1 MHGIEVI
8 DAAKAALEAACPG
21 IVSCADIL
29 SFATRDAS
37 VLAGIQYFPMVA
49 GRRDGTVSLA
59 SEVPGKLPDPI
70 STVEKMTQMFNQ
82 KGFSQAELVTLLGAH
97 SVGGAHCFTFTN
109 RLYNETDPA
118 LEANLAQKLK
128 NACPQTQDPDVT
140 KDAKVLSQLE
150 PFIIFHTNLL

>member
-37 VLAGIQYFPMVA
+37 VLAGIQHFPMVA

-59 SEVPGKLPDPI
+59 SDVPGKLPDPI

-118 LEANLAQKLK
+118 LEVNLAQKLK
-128 NACPQTQDPDVT
+128 SACPQTQDPDVT

-150 PFIIFHTNLL
+150 PFIY